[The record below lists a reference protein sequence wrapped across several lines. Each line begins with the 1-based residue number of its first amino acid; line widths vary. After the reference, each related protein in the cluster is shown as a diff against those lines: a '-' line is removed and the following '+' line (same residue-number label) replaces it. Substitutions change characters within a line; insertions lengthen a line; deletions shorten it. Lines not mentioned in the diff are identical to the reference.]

1 MRRVS
6 PLKGMR
12 GSCTVPGDKSI
23 SHRAALLGA
32 LSREGMEISGYAPGE
47 DCGRTL
53 ACLDQLG
60 CRVLKEGP
68 RVHVSRGEGIRECR
82 EVLYAGNSGTSARL
96 LCGLLA
102 GVPGF
107 FGILAGDASLSSRP
121 MDRVVAPL
129 RSAGARIDGREG
141 GSRLPLSIRGASLV
155 GGSFTLPVASAQVK
169 TALLLAGLSS
179 QGSVTVTEPSPS
191 RDHTERMLGFL
202 GVPLVR
208 EENKITLFP
217 YPELPGAAWEI
228 PGDFSSAAFWIV
240 AAALLPDSELLL
252 EKVGLNPTRTGLLE
266 VLKRMGLRWETEALR
281 ESGGEPLGNLR
292 IRTASLEGTRVE
304 ASEVPRMVDELPVL
318 AVAATQATGKTE
330 IRGAREL
337 RYKECDRIRGMAEG
351 LAALGAD
358 IEELEDGWIVTGP
371 TPLHGGSVKTLG
383 DHRVAMALSVAAA
396 IAEGPVDLDDPEC
409 VNISYP
415 SFFESLERFAKGS
428 PEA

>member
-1 MRRVS
+1 MVIMRSIS
-6 PLKGMR
+6 PLEGMR

-32 LSREGMEISGYAPGE
+32 LSQEGMDISGYAPGE

-53 ACLDQLG
+53 ACLEQLG
-60 CRVLKEGP
+60 CRVLREGS
-68 RVHVSRGEGIRECR
+68 RVHVSRGEGIRESQ

-107 FGILAGDASLSSRP
+107 FGIIAGDASLSALP
-121 MDRVVAPL
+121 MERVVAPL

-141 GSRLPLSIRGASLV
+141 GNRLPLCIRGASLV
-155 GGSFTLPVASAQVK
+155 GGTFTLSVASAQVK

-179 QGSVTVTEPSPS
+179 QGSVTVAEPSPS

-202 GVPLVR
+202 GLPLVQ
-208 EENKITLFP
+208 EENRITLFP

-240 AAALLPDSELLL
+240 GAALVPDSELLL

-266 VLKRMGLRWETEALR
+266 VLERMGLHLQVENLH
-281 ESGGEPLGNLR
+281 ESGGEPRGNLR
-292 IRTASLEGTRVE
+292 ICSSSLESTRVV

-318 AVAATQATGKTE
+318 AVAATQAKGKTE

-351 LAALGAD
+351 LATLGAD
-358 IEELEDGWIVTGP
+358 IQELEDGWIITGP
-371 TPLHGGSVKTLG
+371 TPLHGGKVKTLG
-383 DHRVAMALSVAAA
+383 DHRIAMALSIAALVAD
-396 IAEGPVDLDDPEC
+396 GPVELDDPAC

-415 SFFESLERFAKGS
+415 SFFEDLERFR
-428 PEA
+428 

>member
-1 MRRVS
+1 MVIMRSVT

-32 LSREGMEISGYAPGE
+32 LSQEGMDISGYAPGE

-53 ACLDQLG
+53 SCLEQLG
-60 CRVLKEGP
+60 CRVLREGC
-68 RVHVSRGEGIRECR
+68 RVHVCRGEGIRESQ

-107 FGILAGDASLSSRP
+107 FGIIAGDASLSSRP
-121 MDRVVAPL
+121 MERVVAPL

-141 GSRLPLSIRGASLV
+141 GNRLPLCIRGASLT
-155 GGSFTLPVASAQVK
+155 GGTFTLSVASAQVK

-179 QGSVTVTEPSPS
+179 QGSVTVVEPSPS
-191 RDHTERMLGFL
+191 RDHTERMLGSL
-202 GVPLVR
+202 GLPLVR
-208 EENKITLFP
+208 EENRITLFP
-217 YPELPGAAWEI
+217 YPELPGATWEV

-240 AAALLPDSELLL
+240 GAALVPDSELLL
-252 EKVGLNPTRTGLLE
+252 EKVGLNPTRTGLLD
-266 VLKRMGLRWETEALR
+266 VLERMGLHVGVENLH
-281 ESGGEPLGNLR
+281 ESGGEPRGNLR
-292 IRTASLEGTRVE
+292 VPSTSLESTRVT

-318 AVAATQATGKTE
+318 AVAATQARGKTE

-358 IEELEDGWIVTGP
+358 IQELEDGWIITGP
-371 TPLHGGSVKTLG
+371 TPLHGGKVKTLG
-383 DHRVAMALSVAAA
+383 DHRIAMALSIAALVAD
-396 IAEGPVDLDDPEC
+396 GPVELDDPEC

-415 SFFESLERFAKGS
+415 PFFEDLEKFR
-428 PEA
+428 